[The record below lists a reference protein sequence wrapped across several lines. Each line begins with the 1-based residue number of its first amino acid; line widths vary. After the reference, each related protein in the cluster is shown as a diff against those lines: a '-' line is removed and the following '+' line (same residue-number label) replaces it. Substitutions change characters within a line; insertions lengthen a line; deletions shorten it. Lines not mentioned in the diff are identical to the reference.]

1 MNPWLPVAPCMPTT
15 CLVPSDARAAWP
27 RRTLRLTAAVILIL
41 AGTVF
46 ALLTH
51 LLGTAERVRVTSVW
65 SRLLLRALGVR
76 IEVRQGFTFLAGSA
90 ERGFAPGSR
99 AKLVVAGSAS
109 GVSGVS
115 GVSGSGAAPLIVANH
130 VSWLDPLVMAAA
142 LPCRLLA
149 KREVQEWPVIGML
162 AAGSGALFID
172 RDRLSALPEA
182 VDAMARA
189 LGEGHPVMAF
199 PEGTTWCGREM
210 GAFRPAVFQA
220 ALNAEAP
227 VRPVALRYVDVDGA
241 LATGST
247 FVGDDTL
254 LASIQRVVAF
264 RRLVVEVTMLPP
276 VTAENRRVLAWKA
289 EASVASVIMDSAR
302 HTVPAAPAA
311 A

>member
-1 MNPWLPVAPCMPTT
+1 VNPWLPVAPCMPAT
-15 CLVPSDARAAWP
+15 CLVPSDARASWP

-46 ALLTH
+46 ALLTRV
-51 LLGTAERVRVTSVW
+51 LGTAERVRLTSVW

-90 ERGFAPGSR
+90 ERGFAPVSR
-99 AKLVVAGSAS
+99 AKLVVAGS
-109 GVSGVS
+109 VS
-115 GVSGSGAAPLIVANH
+115 GVSGSGAAALIVANH

-172 RDRLSALPEA
+172 RDRLSALPGA
-182 VDAMARA
+182 VDAMART
-189 LGEGHPVMAF
+189 LGEGHPVMAL

-210 GAFRPAVFQA
+210 GSFRPAVFQA
-220 ALNAEAP
+220 ALDAEAP
-227 VRPVALRYVDVDGA
+227 VRPVALRYVDIDGA

-302 HTVPAAPAA
+302 HTVPAAA
-311 A
+311 

>member
-1 MNPWLPVAPCMPTT
+1 
-15 CLVPSDARAAWP
+15 
-27 RRTLRLTAAVILIL
+27 VILIL

-51 LLGTAERVRVTSVW
+51 VLGTAERVRLTSVW

-90 ERGFAPGSR
+90 ERGLAPVSR
-99 AKLVVAGSAS
+99 AKLVVAGS
-109 GVSGVS
+109 VS

-149 KREVQEWPVIGML
+149 KREVRGWPVIGML

-182 VDAMARA
+182 VDAMART
-189 LGEGHPVMAF
+189 LGEGHPVAAF

-220 ALNAEAP
+220 ALDAEAP

-241 LATGST
+241 LATGSI

-254 LASIQRVVAF
+254 LASIQRVAAF

-289 EASVASVIMDSAR
+289 EASVASVIMASAG
-302 HTVPAAPAA
+302 HTVPAAA
-311 A
+311 

>member
-1 MNPWLPVAPCMPTT
+1 VNPWLPVAPCMPAT
-15 CLVPSDARAAWP
+15 CLVPSGARASWP
-27 RRTLRLTAAVILIL
+27 RRTLRLTAAVILIV
-41 AGTVF
+41 AGTVL
-46 ALLTH
+46 ALVAH
-51 LLGTAERVRVTSVW
+51 VLGTAERIRLTGVW

-76 IEVRQGFTFLAGSA
+76 IEVRQGFTFMAGSA
-90 ERGFAPGSR
+90 ERGLAPVSR
-99 AKLVVAGSAS
+99 AKLTVAGS
-109 GVSGVS
+109 VP
-115 GVSGSGAAPLIVANH
+115 GSGAAPLIVANH
-130 VSWLDPLVMAAA
+130 VSWLDPLVMATA

-149 KREVQEWPVIGML
+149 KEEVREWPVIGTL

-182 VDAMARA
+182 VDEMARA
-189 LGEGHPVMAF
+189 LGEGHQVMAF

-220 ALNAEAP
+220 ALDAEAP

-254 LASIQRVVAF
+254 LASIRRVAAF

-289 EASVASVIMDSAR
+289 EASVASVILAPAR
-302 HTVPAAPAA
+302 HTVPAAA
-311 A
+311 